1 MTRGWLKSLKILRAR
16 TVTTRLAEPGG
27 QLKLPTRKIYRDRL
41 RTGLSQVAYA
51 GQWDAIALANGRY
64 HSIFTAKVYH
74 GRGFFRWRVL
84 YGEHE
89 GVGKGRTASAALA
102 DALMDMGCCD
112 VPDYPAVEAV
122 IGEVWLALKDE
133 GAVYINKAEP

>member
-1 MTRGWLKSLKILRAR
+1 MARGWLKPLKILRAGA
-16 TVTTRLAEPGG
+16 VAARLAEPGG
-27 QLKLPTRKIYRDRL
+27 QLKLPARKIYRNRL
-41 RTGLSQVAYA
+41 RAGLSQAAYA
-51 GQWDAIALANGRY
+51 GQWDVIALAGGR
-64 HSIFTAKVYH
+64 HRSIFTAKVYH

-112 VPDYPAVEAV
+112 VPGYPTVEAV

>member
-1 MTRGWLKSLKILRAR
+1 M
-16 TVTTRLAEPGG
+16 
-27 QLKLPTRKIYRDRL
+27 KLPTRKIYRDRL

-51 GQWDAIALANGRY
+51 GHWDAIARTTGRS

>member
-1 MTRGWLKSLKILRAR
+1 M
-16 TVTTRLAEPGG
+16 
-27 QLKLPTRKIYRDRL
+27 
-41 RTGLSQVAYA
+41 
-51 GQWDAIALANGRY
+51 
-64 HSIFTAKVYH
+64 
-74 GRGFFRWRVL
+74 
-84 YGEHE
+84 
-89 GVGKGRTASAALA
+89 GKGRTASAALA